1 MIQYKKVNKLD
12 SVNNVKKKKN
22 RLTMLK
28 KLTSKLGGSKC
39 TFNRDNLENA
49 CRNNVLLKRST
60 KTSKFSQKF
69 CKILFNYI

>member
-1 MIQYKKVNKLD
+1 MIQYKNVNKLD
-12 SVNNVKKKKN
+12 SVNNVKKN
-22 RLTMLK
+22 RLAMLK

-49 CRNNVLLKRST
+49 CRNNVLLKLST